1 MKTENYA
8 IYDSPCGRLKI
19 GYTDTAI
26 SFVLFTDEKEIGTPS
41 ELSELAVSQLR
52 EYFAGKRESFELPLE
67 AQGTDFQKRVW
78 AALLEIPFGETR
90 SYKDIARR
98 IGSPKGFRAIGQANH
113 RNPISIIIPCHRVIA
128 ADGSLGGYGG
138 GLENKKLLLELERK
152 HC

>member
-26 SFVLFTDEKEIGTPS
+26 SFVLFTDEKGSGTPS